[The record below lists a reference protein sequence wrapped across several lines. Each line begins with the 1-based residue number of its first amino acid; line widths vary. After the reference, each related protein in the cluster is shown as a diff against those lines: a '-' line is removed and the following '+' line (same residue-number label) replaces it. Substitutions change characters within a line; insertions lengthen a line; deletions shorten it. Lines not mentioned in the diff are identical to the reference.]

1 MLRALQSAVSMRR
14 FTTPEEGQDLL
25 EYAMLASL
33 IAVAALAAVRLVG
46 DQVSAVLW
54 GGIANNF

>member
-1 MLRALQSAVSMRR
+1 MLKALQATVSRKD
-14 FTTPEEGQDLL
+14 EGQDLL

-33 IAVAALAAVRLVG
+33 IAVFALAAVRLVG
-46 DQVSAVLW
+46 DRVSAVLW